1 MTALVALMAFTTVL
15 ALVLILGD
23 LIAKGA
29 SSLDWN
35 FFVRNPVPAG
45 ETGGGVANAIV
56 GTVIIVGIAGLIGLP
71 IGIGAG
77 LYLAEYGSGRLGFL
91 VRFVADVLNGTPSI
105 VIGIFAWTWLVKPAG
120 RFSALAGSVALAVLM
135 IPMIARTTEEMVRLV
150 PHSLREA
157 ALALGYPRW
166 RTSLRIVTRTALSGI
181 VTGCLV
187 GIARI
192 AGETAPLL
200 FTALGN
206 LNFSTSLGQPMQTL
220 SLQIYVY
227 ATGPFDE
234 WHRLAWA
241 AALVLM
247 GLVLV
252 LAAAARWVT
261 RQRYGSARYIGPSG
275 CGKSTFLRCLN
286 RMHELSEGGWVTGKV
301 LLDEVDIYASDV
313 NPVQLRRRI
322 GMVFQRPTPFPTMS
336 IYDNVAAGLRVNGR
350 RSRPELDE
358 AIERA
363 LRQAALWDEV
373 KDRLRASALALSG
386 GQQQRL
392 CIARAIAPQP
402 EILLLDE
409 PTASLDPTGTQRI
422 EELCH
427 LLKRLY
433 TIAIVTHN
441 LQQAARVSD
450 YTAFFYMGRLVEV
463 GRTSTLFTKPG
474 VEQTEAYIT
483 GRFG

>member
-1 MTALVALMAFTTVL
+1 VSARQVRRRLTSGLMTGLVALLSFMAVL

-23 LIAKGA
+23 LVAKGA
-29 SSLDWN
+29 SSLEWS
-35 FFVRNPVPAG
+35 FFTKNPVPAG

-56 GTVIIVGIAGLIGLP
+56 GTGIVVGLAALIGLP
-71 IGIGAG
+71 IGVGTG
-77 LYLAEYGSGRLGFL
+77 LYLAEYGSGRLGWL

-105 VIGIFAWTWLVKPAG
+105 VIGIFAWTWLVKPMG
-120 RFSALAGSVALAVLM
+120 RFTALAGSAALAILM

-166 RTSLRIVTRTALSGI
+166 RTSLRIVARTALAGI

-206 LNFSTSLGQPMQTL
+206 LNFSTNVLHPMQTL

-252 LAAAARWVT
+252 LALSARWAIRQRHGAAR
-261 RQRYGSARYIGPSG
+261 
-275 CGKSTFLRCLN
+275 
-286 RMHELSEGGWVTGKV
+286 
-301 LLDEVDIYASDV
+301 
-313 NPVQLRRRI
+313 
-322 GMVFQRPTPFPTMS
+322 
-336 IYDNVAAGLRVNGR
+336 
-350 RSRPELDE
+350 
-358 AIERA
+358 
-363 LRQAALWDEV
+363 
-373 KDRLRASALALSG
+373 
-386 GQQQRL
+386 
-392 CIARAIAPQP
+392 
-402 EILLLDE
+402 
-409 PTASLDPTGTQRI
+409 
-422 EELCH
+422 
-427 LLKRLY
+427 
-433 TIAIVTHN
+433 
-441 LQQAARVSD
+441 
-450 YTAFFYMGRLVEV
+450 
-463 GRTSTLFTKPG
+463 
-474 VEQTEAYIT
+474 
-483 GRFG
+483 